1 MRMALNPPIS
11 IGLAA
16 ICGRFFVMAGSVCWG
31 SPNKKLTS
39 RLTQLS
45 IDGLMSDSK
54 PVILTCAQP
63 TGQLTIGNYLGAI
76 KNWATMLDDYECYF
90 GVVDMHAITVKYTP
104 ADLRKNTLSCVAQ
117 YIACGLD
124 PERSNIFI
132 QSHVIGHTELAW
144 LLSCITPIGDLQ
156 RMTQFKEKAAK
167 LGFKTSEEEG
177 DSLKFSHDGARAQ
190 ASVNSGLLMYPV
202 LMAADILLYN
212 ADAVPVGNDQKQH
225 LELCRDLAQRFNH
238 TYSETF
244 TIPEA
249 FIPKAGARIMSLQD
263 PSKKM
268 SKSDDNLNATLYI
281 LDDPKSLQKKIMS
294 AVTDSGSEI
303 KAADDKPG
311 VSNLLQIYS
320 TMSGKSVADI
330 EDGLKG
336 AGYGELKKEVA
347 DAVIS
352 VLEPVQAKYAELI
365 ADKGYLEAVL
375 KDGAAAAQ
383 KRAYKTLGK
392 VYRKAGFVERPR

>member
-1 MRMALNPPIS
+1 
-11 IGLAA
+11 
-16 ICGRFFVMAGSVCWG
+16 
-31 SPNKKLTS
+31 
-39 RLTQLS
+39 
-45 IDGLMSDSK
+45 MSEEK

-63 TGQLTIGNYLGAI
+63 TGDLTIGNYLGAI
-76 KNWATMLDDYECYF
+76 KNWATMLDDYNCFF

-104 ADLRKNTLSCVAQ
+104 ADLRKNTLSCAAQ

-167 LGFKTSEEEG
+167 LGFKSSEDG
-177 DSLKFSHDGARAQ
+177 NDLKFSHDGAPAQ

-225 LELCRDLAQRFNH
+225 LELCRALAQRFNH
-238 TYSETF
+238 TYSDTF
-244 TIPEA
+244 TIPKP
-249 FIPKAGARIMSLQD
+249 FIPKAGARVMSLQD
-263 PSKKM
+263 PERKM
-268 SKSDDNLNATLYI
+268 SKSDENQNATLYI
-281 LDDPKSLQKKIMS
+281 LDRPDVLRKKVMS

-303 KAADDKPG
+303 VARENKPG

-320 TMSGKSVADI
+320 TMSGREVA
-330 EDGLKG
+330 ELEERLAGK
-336 AGYGELKKEVA
+336 GYGELKREVA
-347 DAVIS
+347 DAVIA
-352 VLEPVQAKYAELI
+352 VMEPVQARYNELI
-365 ADKGYLEAVL
+365 GDKAYLQSVL
-375 KDGAAAAQ
+375 RSGAEAAQ
-383 KRAYKTLGK
+383 KRAYRVLGK
-392 VYRKAGFVERPR
+392 IYRKAGFVERPR

>member
-1 MRMALNPPIS
+1 
-11 IGLAA
+11 
-16 ICGRFFVMAGSVCWG
+16 
-31 SPNKKLTS
+31 
-39 RLTQLS
+39 
-45 IDGLMSDSK
+45 MSDDK

-63 TGQLTIGNYLGAI
+63 TGDLTLGNYLGAI
-76 KNWATMLDDYECYF
+76 KNWATMLDDYNCYF

-104 ADLRKNTLSCVAQ
+104 ADLRKHTLSCVAQ

-167 LGFKTSEEEG
+167 LGFKVAEEG
-177 DSLKFSHDGARAQ
+177 EGNELKFSHEGARAQ

-212 ADAVPVGNDQKQH
+212 ADAVPVGNDQRQH

-244 TIPEA
+244 TIPEP
-249 FIPKAGARIMSLQD
+249 FIPKSGARIMSLQA
-263 PSKKM
+263 PEKKM
-268 SKSDDNLNATLYI
+268 SKSDDNQNATLFI
-281 LDDPKSLQKKIMS
+281 LDPPELLRKKIMS

-303 KAADDKPG
+303 RAAEDKPG

-320 TMSGKSVADI
+320 AMSGRGIADI
-330 EDGLKG
+330 EDSLKG
-336 AGYGELKKEVA
+336 KGYGDLKKEVA
-347 DAVIS
+347 DAVIAA
-352 VLEPVQAKYAELI
+352 LEPVQARYKELI
-365 ADKGYLEAVL
+365 EDKAYLQSVL
-375 KDGAAAAQ
+375 KNGAEAAQ
-383 KRAYKTLGK
+383 KRAYKVLGK